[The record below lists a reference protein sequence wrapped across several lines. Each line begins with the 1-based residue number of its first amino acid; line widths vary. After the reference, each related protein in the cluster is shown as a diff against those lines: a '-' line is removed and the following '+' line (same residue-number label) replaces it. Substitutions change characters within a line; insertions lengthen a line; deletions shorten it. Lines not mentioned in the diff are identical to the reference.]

1 MEEMADTHGENAALR
16 RGRGGRP
23 THAEAGRRH
32 DVLLRTAADL
42 FLAHGLKGVSVDAI
56 ARAAGVAKRF
66 IYARYA
72 DKGEL
77 FAAAIERLIEDR
89 SGPLYAYE
97 VGDEPAEEGLLEFAR
112 RLVDIALK
120 PETLALFR
128 MLIREAPRFPQ
139 LARLDAER
147 NRHKGLV
154 AIARVLGIYAE
165 RGEIVLGNPEMLAE
179 LFGVLV
185 VRSAQHRALILGPE
199 ELEQV
204 ERRLKAAVRLFL
216 DGCRPR

>member
-1 MEEMADTHGENAALR
+1 VTNIGDLPDEAFR

-23 THAEAGRRH
+23 TQAEAERRH
-32 DVLLRTAADL
+32 DALLRTAADL
-42 FLAHGLKGVSVDAI
+42 FIEHGLQGVSVDAI

-89 SGPLYAYE
+89 TGPLYAYE
-97 VGDEPAEEGLLEFAR
+97 VRDEPVEEGLLEFAR
-112 RLVDIALK
+112 RLLDLALK
-120 PETLALFR
+120 PQTLALFR

-139 LARLDAER
+139 LARLDAEL

-154 AIARVLGIYAE
+154 AIARVLRIYAE
-165 RGEIVLGNPEMLAE
+165 RGEIALGNLEMLAE

-185 VRSAQHRALILGPE
+185 VRSAQHRALILGLE
-199 ELEQV
+199 EPAHV
-204 ERRLKAAVRLFL
+204 ERRLKAAIHLFL
-216 DGCRPR
+216 DGARPR